1 MARAPDARG
10 AREPAVTSPFVPD
23 DSNAPDA
30 GAGAGSPEPSS
41 GSSRRRRVA
50 ELSSVIG
57 ILVALAGLAFV
68 GRTLVTNWDET
79 VETLQDAQW
88 GFLVL
93 AIPVCLAGMTA
104 VGLPWRRALRL
115 MGGDAS
121 RRQILTWYFPGQL
134 GKYVPGA
141 IWPLVG
147 RGELAVRGGVTRP
160 AAYGSVALSLV
171 LTYLAATLT
180 AIVLLPLALLAGD
193 TDGTTLLVLAILP
206 FGLAMLHPAVL
217 QRVVAIAERVLSK
230 EVGLPVPAWGDTVR
244 LLLLHVPAWFLI
256 ATATCLV
263 TRAFDPSPAYGQ
275 VAFAAVL
282 SWIIGFIIV
291 PVPGGIGVREAAF
304 AAAATSLP
312 DDVAATV
319 AIMARLCFILADLI
333 GAGLIVALHTG
344 QRGRRSADPAEAGE
358 LVA

>member
-1 MARAPDARG
+1 MLPAQDRSTRAPDAGGVPG
-10 AREPAVTSPFVPD
+10 AAVTSPFVPD
-23 DSNAPDA
+23 EPNAADA
-30 GAGAGSPEPSS
+30 GADVSTGSA
-41 GSSRRRRVA
+41 RRRLA
-50 ELSSVIG
+50 GLSSVIG
-57 ILVALAGLAFV
+57 IAVAVAGLGFV
-68 GRTLVTNWDET
+68 GRTLVSNWDET
-79 VETLQDAQW
+79 VETLQEAQW
-88 GFLVL
+88 GFLLL
-93 AIPVCLAGMTA
+93 ALPVCLAGMTA
-104 VGLPWRRALRL
+104 VGLPWRRALEL
-115 MGGDAS
+115 MGGAAS
-121 RRQILTWYFPGQL
+121 RQEILTWYFPGQL

-147 RGELAVRGGVTRP
+147 RGELAVRGGVARP

-193 TDGTTLLVLAILP
+193 TDSTTLLVLAILP
-206 FGLAMLHPAVL
+206 FGLVMLHPAVL
-217 QRVVAIAERVLSK
+217 QRVVAMAERVLSK

-244 LLLLHVPAWFLI
+244 LLLLHVPAWLLI

-319 AIMARLCFILADLI
+319 AIMARLCFIVADLV
-333 GAGLIVALHTG
+333 GAGLIVALHAG
-344 QRGRRSADPAEAGE
+344 QRGKTDTADAGE